1 MIASSYAL
9 QGQARIRVA
18 ARVAVCAMPAFHVT
32 PVLGWSYERTNRLGS
47 TTKPGAPPG

>member
-1 MIASSYAL
+1 MTARRDAL
-9 QGQARIRVA
+9 QAQARIRIA

-32 PVLGWSYERTNRLGS
+32 PVLGWSYDGTNGLGS